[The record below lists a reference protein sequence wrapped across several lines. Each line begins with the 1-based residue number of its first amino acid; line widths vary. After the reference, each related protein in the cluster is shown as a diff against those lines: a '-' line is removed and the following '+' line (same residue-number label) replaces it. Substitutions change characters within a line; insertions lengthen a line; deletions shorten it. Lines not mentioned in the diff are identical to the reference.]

1 MNFNIIKKISSG
13 SFGIVYLIKYNN
25 DYAALKRINLNDLHY
40 DDYRRQLHELNILFF
55 NNSPYLL
62 KGLDININN
71 SQYLEIVTPYYDG
84 GTLENFILTHKSCN
98 KQINSTIIK
107 NLLINLCM
115 GIKYLHD
122 NDIIHRDLKPANILI
137 DNKID
142 PKKAIIIDFGI
153 STILNNN
160 KTDFAKTKIG
170 TPYFM
175 SPEQVEIN
183 KKYNS
188 KCDVWAL
195 GCILYELVTLD
206 KPFRAVN
213 IQSLNIKIIKS
224 DYKPIVNTFN
234 DLDIELFKKIIQMCL
249 IKCEDRRASI
259 DDILEIS
266 EIKKKIDITVNK
278 KVIPALPCGAPFN
291 VARCAPV
298 NINKNFVTKIDI
310 INYVNSYNKKSVE
323 LPALPCGFINARV
336 DKCAPKIVDN
346 NIYRPSYIPNKLP
359 ALPCGP
365 NDQFAK
371 CAPALP
377 CGFINARV
385 DKCAPKIIDNNIP
398 VKTPASPC
406 ESNVVKCAP
415 ALPCGFINAR
425 VDKCAPKIIDNK
437 RYPNLFRPS
446 YIPVKT
452 PALPCGFIKACV
464 DKCAP
469 PKIINRY
476 YLPKVV
482 YGDSN
487 NGK

>member
-1 MNFNIIKKISSG
+1 MNLNIIKKISSG

-25 DYAALKRINLNDLHY
+25 DYAALKRINLNDLHN

-55 NNSPYLL
+55 NDSPYLL

-84 GTLENFILTHKSCN
+84 GTLENFILNHKSCN

-122 NDIIHRDLKPANILI
+122 NDIIHRDLKPANILL
-137 DNKID
+137 DNKND
-142 PKKAIIIDFGI
+142 PKKAIIIDFGV
-153 STILNNN
+153 STILNDN

-206 KPFRAVN
+206 KPFKAAN

-224 DYKPIVNTFN
+224 DYKAIVNTFN

-249 IKCEDRRASI
+249 LKCEDKRASI

-291 VARCAPV
+291 KVKSLVVLSEPRSSFVRYAPA
-298 NINKNFVTKIDI
+298 NKNFVTKIDI

-323 LPALPCGFINARV
+323 LPALPSI
-336 DKCAPKIVDN
+336 CALPKIVDN

-359 ALPCGP
+359 AL
-365 NDQFAK
+365 Q
-371 CAPALP
+371 
-377 CGFINARV
+377 
-385 DKCAPKIIDNNIP
+385 KIIDNNIP
-398 VKTPASPC
+398 VKTPALQKIIDNNIP
-406 ESNVVKCAP
+406 VKTP
-415 ALPCGFINAR
+415 ALPYESN
-425 VDKCAPKIIDNK
+425 VDKCAPKIVDNK

-452 PALPCGFIKACV
+452 PPLPCGFIKACV

-469 PKIINRY
+469 PKKINRY

-482 YGDSN
+482 YSDSN
-487 NGK
+487 NEK

>member
-1 MNFNIIKKISSG
+1 MNLNIIKKISSG

-25 DYAALKRINLNDLHY
+25 DYAALKRINLNDLHN

-55 NNSPYLL
+55 NDSPYLL

-84 GTLENFILTHKSCN
+84 GTLENFILNHKSCN

-122 NDIIHRDLKPANILI
+122 NDIIHRDLKPANILL
-137 DNKID
+137 DNKND
-142 PKKAIIIDFGI
+142 PKKAIIIDFGV
-153 STILNNN
+153 STILNDN

-206 KPFRAVN
+206 KPFKAAN

-224 DYKPIVNTFN
+224 DYKAIVNTFN

-249 IKCEDRRASI
+249 LKCEDKRASI

-278 KVIPALPCGAPFN
+278 KVIPALPCG
-291 VARCAPV
+291 APV

-323 LPALPCGFINARV
+323 LPALPCGSNVARCAPALPS
-336 DKCAPKIVDN
+336 KCALPKIVDN
-346 NIYRPSYIPNKLP
+346 NIYRPSYNPNKLP
-359 ALPCGP
+359 ALPCES
-365 NDQFAK
+365 NVAK
-371 CAPALP
+371 CAL
-377 CGFINARV
+377 
-385 DKCAPKIIDNNIP
+385 PKIIDNNILKP
-398 VKTPASPC
+398 
-406 ESNVVKCAP
+406 SNIP
-415 ALPCGFINAR
+415 ALPCGFNG
-425 VDKCAPKIIDNK
+425 VKCVSPKKIVDNK
-437 RYPNLFRPS
+437 RYPILFRPL

-452 PALPCGFIKACV
+452 PALPCESNIARH
-464 DKCAP
+464 AP
-469 PKIINRY
+469 PKKINRN
-476 YLPKVV
+476 YLPKIV

>member
-84 GTLENFILTHKSCN
+84 GTLENFILNHKSCN
-98 KQINSTIIK
+98 KQINSTNIK

-142 PKKAIIIDFGI
+142 PKKAIIIDFGV

-206 KPFRAVN
+206 KPFKAAN

-224 DYKPIVNTFN
+224 DYKAIVNTFN

-249 IKCEDRRASI
+249 LKCEDKRASI

-278 KVIPALPCGAPFN
+278 KVIPALPCGFN
-291 VARCAPV
+291 
-298 NINKNFVTKIDI
+298 
-310 INYVNSYNKKSVE
+310 
-323 LPALPCGFINARV
+323 V

-365 NDQFAK
+365 NDQFAR
-371 CAPALP
+371 CAPVLP
-377 CGFINARV
+377 CGPNVAR
-385 DKCAPKIIDNNIP
+385 CASPKI
-398 VKTPASPC
+398 V
-406 ESNVVKCAP
+406 
-415 ALPCGFINAR
+415 
-425 VDKCAPKIIDNK
+425 DNK

-452 PALPCGFIKACV
+452 PALPCRFIKACV

-476 YLPKVV
+476 YLPKIV

>member
-40 DDYRRQLHELNILFF
+40 NDYRRQLHELNILFY

-84 GTLENFILTHKSCN
+84 GTLENFILNHKSCN

-122 NDIIHRDLKPANILI
+122 NDIIHRDLKPANILL
-137 DNKID
+137 DNKTD
-142 PKKAIIIDFGI
+142 PKKAIIIDFGV

-160 KTDFAKTKIG
+160 KTDLAKTKIG

-206 KPFRAVN
+206 KPFRAAN
-213 IQSLNIKIIKS
+213 IQSLNIKILKS

-234 DLDIELFKKIIQMCL
+234 DPDIELFKKIIHMCL
-249 IKCEDRRASI
+249 IKCEDKRASI

-266 EIKKKIDITVNK
+266 EIKKKIDNSVNK
-278 KVIPALPCGAPFN
+278 KDISAVPCESSFTKCISAS
-291 VARCAPV
+291 
-298 NINKNFVTKIDI
+298 INKNFYTKADI
-310 INYVNSYNKKSVE
+310 INYVTTYKNKDKVVLPKIDNIYKPSYVSVKSPDSLEKKLKDTQV
-323 LPALPCGFINARV
+323 LANNPVILPCG
-336 DKCAPKIVDN
+336 
-346 NIYRPSYIPNKLP
+346 
-359 ALPCGP
+359 
-365 NDQFAK
+365 
-371 CAPALP
+371 
-377 CGFINARV
+377 
-385 DKCAPKIIDNNIP
+385 
-398 VKTPASPC
+398 
-406 ESNVVKCAP
+406 SNVVKCSP
-415 ALPCGFINAR
+415 AAPCGSN
-425 VDKCAPKIIDNK
+425 VVKCSPRIIDNK
-437 RYPNLFRPS
+437 RYPHLFRPS
-446 YIPVKT
+446 YIP
-452 PALPCGFIKACV
+452 IKS
-464 DKCAP
+464 P
-469 PKIINRY
+469 LINKN
-476 YLPKVV
+476 YLPKIS
-482 YGDSN
+482 DNIN
-487 NGK
+487 NKK

>member
-278 KVIPALPCGAPFN
+278 KVIPVLPCGAPFN
-291 VARCAPV
+291 KVKSLLVLSEPRSSFARYAPA
-298 NINKNFVTKIDI
+298 NINKNFVTKIDV

-323 LPALPCGFINARV
+323 LPALPSKCALPALPCGFINARV

-365 NDQFAK
+365 NDQFA
-371 CAPALP
+371 
-377 CGFINARV
+377 R
-385 DKCAPKIIDNNIP
+385 CAPKIIDNNIP
-398 VKTPASPC
+398 VKTPDLPC
-406 ESNVVKCAP
+406 ESNVAKC
-415 ALPCGFINAR
+415 
-425 VDKCAPKIIDNK
+425 VSPKIVDNK
-437 RYPNLFRPS
+437 KYPNLFRPS

>member
-249 IKCEDRRASI
+249 IKCEDKRASI

-291 VARCAPV
+291 KVNSLVVLSEPRSNVVRYAPA
-298 NINKNFVTKIDI
+298 NKNFVTKIDV

-323 LPALPCGFINARV
+323 LPALPSKCALPALPCGFINARV

-365 NDQFAK
+365 NDQFA
-371 CAPALP
+371 
-377 CGFINARV
+377 R
-385 DKCAPKIIDNNIP
+385 CAPKIIDNNIP
-398 VKTPASPC
+398 VKTPALPC
-406 ESNVVKCAP
+406 ESNVVKC
-415 ALPCGFINAR
+415 
-425 VDKCAPKIIDNK
+425 VSPKIVDNK
-437 RYPNLFRPS
+437 KYPNLFRPS

>member
-1 MNFNIIKKISSG
+1 MHSQ
-13 SFGIVYLIKYNN
+13 NN
-25 DYAALKRINLNDLHY
+25 SNLNDLHY

-84 GTLENFILTHKSCN
+84 GTLENFILNHKSCN

-142 PKKAIIIDFGI
+142 PKKAIIIDFGV

-206 KPFRAVN
+206 KPFKAAN

-278 KVIPALPCGAPFN
+278 KVIPALPCGFN
-291 VARCAPV
+291 VDKCAPV
-298 NINKNFVTKIDI
+298 LPCGFNVDKCAPANINKIFVTKIDI

-323 LPALPCGFINARV
+323 LPALPSKCALPALPCGFINARV

-365 NDQFAK
+365 NDQFAR
-371 CAPALP
+371 CAPVLP
-377 CGFINARV
+377 CGPNVAR
-385 DKCAPKIIDNNIP
+385 CASPKI
-398 VKTPASPC
+398 V
-406 ESNVVKCAP
+406 
-415 ALPCGFINAR
+415 
-425 VDKCAPKIIDNK
+425 DNK

-452 PALPCGFIKACV
+452 PALPCRFIKACV

-476 YLPKVV
+476 YLPKIV